1 MQRLV
6 ISFPPKATRCR
17 SIIQSCYMI
26 YMMYII
32 YCIKVCNRNFMRLPK
47 WNTFHPFS
55 QVSNSAHF
63 SIFSMIFFRETFGVP
78 PDDTSI
84 PNHDSLGSGWC
95 QERQTHCP
103 ERSLLSPVSPE
114 PHESLCYGSRWTD
127 GRVCDGGVCG
137 VDLSFKRR
145 VDASPVFCEGPSE
158 TGLLRNRGL
167 KPKFML
173 KRSSPLQNFQLFLK
187 IRGTTAVHCN
197 PWGFWR
203 RSFGGIFERPFPKFV
218 VPGQVIFAYWGKCV
232 GRWSSCF
239 LLSGFQRIRNAN
251 LMSHG
256 RRFKEMNQLCSHEL
270 YIYNLWVEYHENNPP
285 SLKEHWC
292 MFFGPLFSSAGFPSL
307 LHT

>member
-1 MQRLV
+1 MPINHTIV
-6 ISFPPKATRCR
+6 ILLIPGHHTHQTLPSPKLFSSRYLGHLGR
-17 SIIQSCYMI
+17 SC
-26 YMMYII
+26 
-32 YCIKVCNRNFMRLPK
+32 
-47 WNTFHPFS
+47 W
-55 QVSNSAHF
+55 
-63 SIFSMIFFRETFGVP
+63 ETFGVP

-114 PHESLCYGSRWTD
+114 PHESLCYGNPLNRWA
-127 GRVCDGGVCG
+127 GLWRVWVCG
-137 VDLSFKRR
+137 VDLSFKREGWCF
-145 VDASPVFCEGPSE
+145 PVFCEGASE
-158 TGLLRNRGL
+158 TGLLRNHGL

-203 RSFGGIFERPFPKFV
+203 RSFGGIFERASPKFV

-239 LLSGFQRIRNAN
+239 YSQV
-251 LMSHG
+251 
-256 RRFKEMNQLCSHEL
+256 FKDSEMEL
-270 YIYNLWVEYHENNPP
+270 DESRKKV
-285 SLKEHWC
+285 
-292 MFFGPLFSSAGFPSL
+292 
-307 LHT
+307 

>member
-17 SIIQSCYMI
+17 SIIQSWDMI

-78 PDDTSI
+78 PDDTST
-84 PNHDSLGSGWC
+84 PNTMIFLALANVRSDKLIALK
-95 QERQTHCP
+95 EAFYRQSAPNLTN
-103 ERSLLSPVSPE
+103 LFATVA
-114 PHESLCYGSRWTD
+114 RWTD
-127 GRVCDGGVCG
+127 GRVCDGCG
-137 VDLSFKRR
+137 CVALIFLLKGGLMLPSF
-145 VDASPVFCEGPSE
+145 FCCEGPSQ
-158 TGLLRNRGL
+158 TGLLRNHGL

-173 KRSSPLQNFQLFLK
+173 ERSSPLQNVQLFLK

-203 RSFGGIFERPFPKFV
+203 RSFGGIFEGAFPKFV
-218 VPGQVIFAYWGKCV
+218 VPGMVIFAYWGNVWVDDPVVFTLRFSTNPK
-232 GRWSSCF
+232 WKLMKSSEK
-239 LLSGFQRIRNAN
+239 SR
-251 LMSHG
+251 
-256 RRFKEMNQLCSHEL
+256 KK
-270 YIYNLWVEYHENNPP
+270 V
-285 SLKEHWC
+285 
-292 MFFGPLFSSAGFPSL
+292 
-307 LHT
+307 